1 MNLKPLLKALKLNE
15 PTISMIL
22 GALVVL
28 AVGILVVNYFR
39 GRESTPLPSGRITEE
54 GKKVSLPVTHKVVA
68 GEHLWGIAEKYYKSG
83 YNWVDIAKENKLTNA
98 NLILVDQELVIPNIE
113 AKTAT
118 VPKEA
123 IASGKS
129 TIGPPIGGDSYTVVK
144 GDNLWTISV
153 RAYSDGYKWTQVWQ
167 DNKAGIKNPNLIY
180 PDQVLK
186 LKR

>member
-1 MNLKPLLKALKLNE
+1 MKLNE

-39 GRESTPLPSGRITEE
+39 DRASSPASTGRITEE
-54 GKKVSLPVTHKVVA
+54 GKRVSLPTTHKVAA
-68 GEHLWGIAEKYYKSG
+68 GEHLWGISEKYYNSG
-83 YNWVDIAKENKLTNA
+83 YNWTDIASENKLANA

-123 IASGKS
+123 IASGES
-129 TIGPPIGGDSYTVVK
+129 TIGPPIKGDSYTVVQE
-144 GDNLWTISV
+144 DHLWAISV
-153 RAYSDGYKWTQVWQ
+153 RAYGDGYKWTEIWQ
-167 DNKAGIKNPNLIY
+167 ENKAQIANPNLIY

-186 LKR
+186 LKQ

>member
-1 MNLKPLLKALKLNE
+1 
-15 PTISMIL
+15 MIL

-39 GRESTPLPSGRITEE
+39 GRESSSAPTGRITEE
-54 GKKVSLPVTHKVVA
+54 AKKVSLPVTHKVA
-68 GEHLWGIAEKYYKSG
+68 KGEHLWGISEKYYKSG
-83 YNWVDIAKENKLTNA
+83 YNWTDIAKENKLANA
-98 NLILVDQELVIPNIE
+98 NLILVDQELVIPSIE
-113 AKTAT
+113 AKALT
-118 VPKEA
+118 VSKEA

-129 TIGPPIGGDSYTVVK
+129 TIGPPIQGDSYKIVK
-144 GDNLWTISV
+144 GDNLWAISV

-167 DNKAGIKNPNLIY
+167 ANRAQIANPNLIY